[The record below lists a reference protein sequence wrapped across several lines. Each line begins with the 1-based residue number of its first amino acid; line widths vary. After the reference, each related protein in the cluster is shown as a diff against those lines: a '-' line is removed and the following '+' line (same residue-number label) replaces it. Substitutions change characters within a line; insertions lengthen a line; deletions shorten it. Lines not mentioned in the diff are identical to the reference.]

1 LLASGRFGVC
11 YLCTF
16 SRYQTCIK
24 VPKQSKRNSNLIS
37 EPNIISRFLHSSL
50 PNLFGVCM
58 KENSIIMRY
67 HGFENQTLTIYDI
80 LHSDSKTS
88 TTQVMIEGINIFKQI
103 VEGCD
108 HIDAKFF
115 IMILNLI
122 ILF

>member
-1 LLASGRFGVC
+1 MLVSGR
-11 YLCTF
+11 
-16 SRYQTCIK
+16 
-24 VPKQSKRNSNLIS
+24 
-37 EPNIISRFLHSSL
+37 
-50 PNLFGVCM
+50 FGVCM

-67 HGFENQTLTIYDI
+67 HRFENQTLTIYDI

-88 TTQVMIEGINIFKQI
+88 TTQVMIKGINIFKKI